1 MIQGGLTG
9 GYCYRWGPGGGGG
22 GGWSRGDCLGDCL
35 GGDCLGGKCPDT
47 KTDCSTLRCSC
58 KKNGLKCNH
67 FCGTCQL
74 NECSSMDNKVRGN
87 TILMTFMNININMG
101 MCSRQVLHTQN
112 GHITLYIGGGSML
125 NRYMAAN
132 KSNMPKCPT
141 AFRVKMYHFPLA
153 DLRGFLICVC

>member
-1 MIQGGLTG
+1 
-9 GYCYRWGPGGGGG
+9 
-22 GGWSRGDCLGDCL
+22 
-35 GGDCLGGKCPDT
+35 
-47 KTDCSTLRCSC
+47 
-58 KKNGLKCNH
+58 
-67 FCGTCQL
+67 
-74 NECSSMDNKVRGN
+74 MDNRIEDMKVIGN

-112 GHITLYIGGGSML
+112 GNITLEGAPKL